1 MSGIR
6 SINTST
12 LTTSTLTLFNKGGS
26 VFSSKAAKEKTD
38 RQQKMNS
45 QIDYFEEQKA
55 GLKNKK
61 CGSLE
66 AIKDR
71 LELLQSYED
80 EITAAKMAYNKEQM
94 FHALDEARELAEK
107 IAKEAE
113 KYAPKTAE
121 ERREE
126 MAEEALGT
134 EENKGELTEALE
146 ELTDV
151 VEELTEEIVE
161 SEQDVLEN
169 LEAETENI
177 DASEK
182 LSEELAAKNAKQ
194 EAALRYYKRIDMR
207 I

>member
-6 SINTST
+6 SIN
-12 LTTSTLTLFNKGGS
+12 TSTLTLFNKGGS
-26 VFSSKAAKEKTD
+26 VFSSKAAKEKTE

-45 QIDYFEEQKA
+45 QIDYFEEKKA

-94 FHALDEARELAEK
+94 FHALDEARERAEK

-126 MAEEALGT
+126 MVEEARGT

-151 VEELTEEIVE
+151 VEEMTEEIVE

-169 LEAETENI
+169 LESKTENM
-177 DASEK
+177 DASER
-182 LSEELAAKNAKQ
+182 LSEELAEKAKGEN
-194 EAALRYYKRIDMR
+194 AALRYKRIDMR

>member
-6 SINTST
+6 SIHS
-12 LTTSTLTLFNKGGS
+12 SMLTLFNKGGAGS
-26 VFSSKAAKEKTD
+26 VSKSAKEKAD

-45 QIDYFEEQKA
+45 QIDFWEDKKA

-71 LELLQSYED
+71 LEMLQSYED
-80 EITAAKMAYNKEQM
+80 EITAAKVAYNKEQM
-94 FHALDEARELAEK
+94 FHALDEAREMAEK

-121 ERREE
+121 ERRED

-134 EENKGELTEALE
+134 EENKGELTEVLE

-151 VEELTEEIVE
+151 VEELTEEVVE
-161 SEQDVLEN
+161 SEQDVLEK
-169 LEAETENI
+169 LEAEEADL

-182 LSEELAAKNAKQ
+182 RLL
-194 EAALRYYKRIDMR
+194 YKRIDMR

>member
-6 SINTST
+6 TIHSS
-12 LTTSTLTLFNKGGS
+12 SLTLFNKGGAGP
-26 VFSSKAAKEKTD
+26 VSKSAQEKAD

-45 QIDYFEEQKA
+45 QVDYWEDKKA

-66 AIKDR
+66 AIKER
-71 LELLQSYED
+71 LDMLQSYED
-80 EITAAKMAYNKEQM
+80 EIMAAKVSYNKEQM
-94 FHALDEARELAEK
+94 FHALDEARELSEK

-134 EENKGELTEALE
+134 EENKGELTESLE

-151 VEELTEEIVE
+151 VEELTEEVVE
-161 SEQDVLEN
+161 SQQNTLEN
-169 LEAETENI
+169 LESEEAETPE
-177 DASEK
+177 E
-182 LSEELAAKNAKQ
+182 LSEELLAEKAAEESVKQ
-194 EAALRYYKRIDMR
+194 EILQYKRFDMR